1 MVFCYYLST
10 QNVLLTR
17 PEKKFALDSRDGEF
31 FFLGGGGRRRGGRE
45 EETKVVGGR
54 EGRRER
60 TERCLGL

>member
-31 FFLGGGGRRRGGRE
+31 FGGVQEEREEGGRNKGGRGARGQ
-45 EETKVVGGR
+45 KGKKN
-54 EGRRER
+54 
-60 TERCLGL
+60 

>member
-31 FFLGGGGRRRGGRE
+31 FFWGGGQEERGEGGRN
-45 EETKVVGGR
+45 KGGR
-54 EGRRER
+54 GAR
-60 TERCLGL
+60 GQKGKN

>member
-31 FFLGGGGRRRGGRE
+31 FFWGGGGQEERGEGGRN
-45 EETKVVGGR
+45 KGGR
-54 EGRRER
+54 GAR
-60 TERCLGL
+60 GQKGKN